1 MPTSPHGGKADY
13 ERMNPVL
20 RWFHQLGSP
29 PTFDRFAARWAPWCH
44 AIALALVVFASWRP
58 LRGWPPRDL
67 AEESPDVDAAPAA
80 EAKAEAKA
88 AVKAEAPA
96 ADDEHGGGGFHAPSI
111 AEFFPDAIFFEG
123 TNFEINRIHN
133 GTYKVRAI
141 LLGFDC
147 KPQQIT
153 LAQGETEEITLSLQ
167 QKASQISEVEVFG
180 IRDKQPEKLERP
192 ETLAEQLA
200 FKSRF
205 VLVFGEIN
213 HNVARTVCEKLIA
226 LSQQSD
232 APIRVLISSPGG
244 HVESGDA
251 IHDMIRFINAPVTT
265 IGTGWVAS
273 AGTHIF
279 LAAEKQHRVCLP
291 NTRFM
296 IHQPG
301 GGAGGPA
308 ADIAI
313 QAKEILSL
321 RERLNKILAENCGQ
335 PVERIELDTERDNFM
350 AAEDAVAYGLIDKVM
365 NTRDE

>member
-1 MPTSPHGGKADY
+1 MSAPIITA
-13 ERMNPVL
+13 ER
-20 RWFHQLGSP
+20 
-29 PTFDRFAARWAPWCH
+29 
-44 AIALALVVFASWRP
+44 
-58 LRGWPPRDL
+58 
-67 AEESPDVDAAPAA
+67 E
-80 EAKAEAKA
+80 
-88 AVKAEAPA
+88 
-96 ADDEHGGGGFHAPSI
+96 
-111 AEFFPDAIFFEG
+111 
-123 TNFEINRIHN
+123 
-133 GTYKVRAI
+133 
-141 LLGFDC
+141 
-147 KPQQIT
+147 
-153 LAQGETEEITLSLQ
+153 
-167 QKASQISEVEVFG
+167 
-180 IRDKQPEKLERP
+180 DKQPEKLERP

-213 HNVARTVCEKLIA
+213 HNVARTVCERLIA

-279 LAAEKQHRVCLP
+279 LAAEKQNRVCLP

-296 IHQPG
+296 IHQPA

-313 QAKEILSL
+313 QAKEILRT
-321 RERLNKILAENCGQ
+321 RERIARITAKQTGRPYEKVLA
-335 PVERIELDTERDNFM
+335 DMERDFWMSANE
-350 AAEDAVAYGLIDKVM
+350 AIDYGIV
-365 NTRDE
+365 TRVIESYKELT